1 MKLEINFKKKNG
13 KFTNMWIL
21 NNILLNNQWVKET
34 ERKIKTYPETN
45 ENGNSIYQ
53 NLQAAAKAILRQKL
67 IGINAYIKKKKR
79 FQVNS
84 LTLNFEEIR
93 IKEVSVYG

>member
-21 NNILLNNQWVKET
+21 NNVLLNNQWVKET
-34 ERKIKTYPETN
+34 KRKIKTYPETS
-45 ENGNSIYQ
+45 ENGNSVYQ
-53 NLQAAAKAILRQKL
+53 NLQGAAKAMLRQKF
-67 IGINAYIKKKKR
+67 IGINVYIKKKKKR

-84 LTLNFEEIR
+84 LTLNF
-93 IKEVSVYG
+93 